1 MPPQAQQGHRSSSG
15 AVAGI
20 DIITPS
26 TRHDDDDTVKRM
38 VLRRFRR
45 TMRRLFGGRWKQ
57 MSDGEV
63 RELEKKIAADM
74 RTGTFGPV
82 APTIRPPPTGDELW
96 HRQDDA
102 GPSGTGPGRLPSMA
116 STIKRSTVVS
126 RAARGQFYDE
136 YGDDYG
142 GYQDAHSMWGGG
154 GGAASSDS
162 GYGPGYYDRA
172 PPRKPL
178 AKPALQP
185 EYYVPGGGPFDM
197 PEARPE
203 SVYDGG
209 GGGSRANSMR
219 SNYTTRTAHSRRPPM
234 PPMPQHGYYPPNSSS
249 YGGGGGGEG
258 RAYSMRSDPGR
269 IYARSPMPRASLRPQ
284 PSWDGRHQ
292 GGAEGPRSYSYG
304 PGDRGNYSY
313 NGHGDRGYAYGG
325 ENGGYRGWDGQD
337 IEEHE
342 YPPQD
347 QYPPQDHYPNQVPG
361 IHYQDYQYP
370 ER

>member
-15 AVAGI
+15 VVAGI

-63 RELEKKIAADM
+63 KELEKKIAADM
-74 RTGTFGPV
+74 SKGTFGPM

-96 HRQDDA
+96 QRQDD
-102 GPSGTGPGRLPSMA
+102 GPPGTGAGRLPSMA
-116 STIKRSTVVS
+116 STINKRSTVVS
-126 RAARGQFYDE
+126 RAAARGQYYDE

-142 GYQDAHSMWGGG
+142 GYQDAHSVWGGGG

-162 GYGPGYYDRA
+162 GYGPGYYDRV

-178 AKPALQP
+178 AKPAQP

-203 SVYDGG
+203 SMYDGG
-209 GGGSRANSMR
+209 GAGSRANSMR
-219 SNYTTRTAHSRRPPM
+219 SNYTTRTAHSRRPP
-234 PPMPQHGYYPPNSSS
+234 PMPQLQQGYYPPNSSS
-249 YGGGGGGEG
+249 YGGGES

-269 IYARSPMPRASLRPQ
+269 IYARSPMPRTSLRPQ
-284 PSWDGRHQ
+284 PSWDGRYQ
-292 GGAEGPRSYSYG
+292 GGEGPRSYSYG
-304 PGDRGNYSY
+304 PGDRGYP
-313 NGHGDRGYAYGG
+313 NGPGDRGYSYGG
-325 ENGGYRGWDGQD
+325 ENGYRGWDGQD

-347 QYPPQDHYPNQVPG
+347 QYPPQVPG

>member
-1 MPPQAQQGHRSSSG
+1 MPPQGQQGQHSSSG
-15 AVAGI
+15 VAGI

-26 TRHDDDDTVKRM
+26 TRHDDTVKRM

-63 RELEKKIAADM
+63 RELEKKVAADM
-74 RTGTFGPV
+74 KTGTFR
-82 APTIRPPPTGDELW
+82 AIEPTIQPPTADDLW
-96 HRQDDA
+96 QQQDDGDA
-102 GPSGTGPGRLPSMA
+102 GGGGGPPRADRLPTMS
-116 STIKRSTVVS
+116 STKRSTMVS
-126 RAARGQFYDE
+126 QASRGQYYDE

-142 GYQDAHSMWGGG
+142 GYQDAHSMAGW

-162 GYGPGYYDRA
+162 GYGPGNYDRV
-172 PPRKPL
+172 PL
-178 AKPALQP
+178 RQPVKAP

-203 SVYDGG
+203 SVYDA

-219 SNYTTRTAHSRRPPM
+219 SNYTTRTARRPP
-234 PPMPQHGYYPPNSSS
+234 PQGYYSPNAAS
-249 YGGGGGGEG
+249 YGGES

-269 IYARSPMPRASLRPQ
+269 IYARSPMPRMSLRPQ
-284 PSWDGRHQ
+284 PSWDGRYQ
-292 GGAEGPRSYSYG
+292 AGGPDRSYSYG
-304 PGDRGNYSY
+304 PGDRGYF
-313 NGHGDRGYAYGG
+313 
-325 ENGGYRGWDGQD
+325 NGGDYGYHGWDGQD

-342 YPPQD
+342 YPTQA
-347 QYPPQDHYPNQVPG
+347 QG
-361 IHYQDYQYP
+361 THYQDYQYP